1 MSTKTTLANTLPI
14 YDRAISHYPH
24 LATIKDAKAFCQ
36 QLCYLAAIP
45 TITVQEYWRIAEVAQ
60 GGGWK
65 HKTPAARYQAAHI
78 KQIKFCLNDRTDQD
92 IIKHLETVDNVQGY
106 IKSLIRDKIKQD

>member
-1 MSTKTTLANTLPI
+1 MRKTEAASLPI
-14 YDRAISHYPH
+14 YDRAIAHYPH
-24 LATIKDAKAFCQ
+24 LSTLTEAKEFCR
-36 QLCYLAAIP
+36 QLCHLAAVP
-45 TITVQEYWRIAEVAQ
+45 TITVQEYWHIAEVAQ
-60 GGGWK
+60 GGEWK
-65 HKTPAARYQAAHI
+65 HKSPAARYQAAHI